1 MSTQV
6 YTGKRG
12 YVNYYCNPQQERDSM
27 SDQPTITIPANLFY
41 GWTPGGLRH
50 AAESNIGVRILLRR
64 LADEIERQA
73 PRAEGW
79 YRIRH
84 GDTGGPGSEWRLL
97 YWNGSEWLFR
107 EQASMRRVIHEEDA
121 EIEPVTIGRAD
132 S

>member
-1 MSTQV
+1 
-6 YTGKRG
+6 
-12 YVNYYCNPQQERDSM
+12 M
-27 SDQPTITIPANLFY
+27 SDHTITIPADLWGNAI
-41 GWTPGGLRH
+41 GATPVSLRNY
-50 AAESNIGVRILLRR
+50 AKALTGERIDPGSINCSHVAGRVLLER

-107 EQASMRRVIHEEDA
+107 ERESMRCVIHEEAA